1 MMAAAGSRRC
11 LFIPPVKSGWKEVWF
26 HPPAAPSK
34 LSQSPALL
42 LRHREKAIREETA
55 ICEVIGAIKPETGEL
70 IERNME
76 RNALESVWGWTPAS
90 LTGNNSCWFSVCDV
104 QAPETQVKMGQPKT
118 SCWCQCLDLN
128 PSLPDSNSRLMITML
143 YSQQYTKI
151 LTWGYMF
158 IGKWFF
164 LFQNDVLLP
173 VLESLPW

>member
-1 MMAAAGSRRC
+1 MAAAGSRRC

-76 RNALESVWGWTPAS
+76 RNALESV
-90 LTGNNSCWFSVCDV
+90 
-104 QAPETQVKMGQPKT
+104 
-118 SCWCQCLDLN
+118 
-128 PSLPDSNSRLMITML
+128 
-143 YSQQYTKI
+143 
-151 LTWGYMF
+151 
-158 IGKWFF
+158 
-164 LFQNDVLLP
+164 
-173 VLESLPW
+173 